1 LKRAEAKNT
10 VLPASLASIMVE
22 AGGVE
27 PPSENILL
35 KTSTCVSELLNLTP
49 ATDNRPTVTSASP
62 A

>member
-1 LKRAEAKNT
+1 
-10 VLPASLASIMVE
+10 MVE